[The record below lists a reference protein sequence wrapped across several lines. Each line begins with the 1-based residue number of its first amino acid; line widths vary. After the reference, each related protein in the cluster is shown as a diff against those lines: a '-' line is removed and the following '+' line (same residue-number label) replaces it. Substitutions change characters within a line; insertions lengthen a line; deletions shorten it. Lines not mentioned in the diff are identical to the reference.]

1 MINDPAISKS
11 TNNRTGLLAKSG
23 QCESITG
30 VTECL
35 ADEGYSEWQLRQFSM
50 PALGQQ
56 LRWIIFSSRHR
67 LDYCGPILR
76 LGEVN
81 KIPD

>member
-1 MINDPAISKS
+1 MERAFV
-11 TNNRTGLLAKSG
+11 LAKSG
-23 QCESITG
+23 QCESITRLK
-30 VTECL
+30 ECL

-56 LRWIIFSSRHR
+56 LRRIIFSSRHR
-67 LDYCGPILR
+67 LVYCGPPLR
-76 LGEVN
+76 LGGGN